1 MALELDDIQGVVLG
15 AYPKLP
21 WARYLILRIDDP
33 GAARVWL
40 GTLAGDVATA
50 ETSRPPSACNV
61 AVSFAGLERLGLPPD
76 ALATF
81 PWALRQGMV
90 TEYRS
95 RLLGDRGRSAPQ
107 HWCWG
112 APGAEADVLLAS
124 YAATADQLL
133 DRSALDG
140 CGVSATATIDSLLLP
155 YSLEHFGFTD
165 GVSQPVLGGTPR
177 AARTSAHRWE
187 VVEPGEFL
195 LGYPD
200 ESGLRAEGPTVGA
213 DRSSSLLP
221 TVPGD
226 PGRRDLGRNGS
237 YLVVRQLAQDVVGF
251 RRYVDG
257 NERLAA
263 EMVGR
268 WPNGAPLALAPDQP
282 VEAFSSAN
290 DFGYEDDKHGLRCP
304 LGAHIRRAN
313 PRNSTSKSDAKAE
326 EIARRSANRHR
337 ILRRGR
343 PYGSTDLDVDEERG
357 LFFVALNADI
367 ERQFEFVQHTWLNNP
382 TFAGLSGEV
391 DPLTGDQPDG
401 GGTFTE
407 PELPVRQRHRG
418 LPNFVT
424 TRGGGY
430 FFLPGLR
437 ALRWIGSL

>member
-1 MALELDDIQGVVLG
+1 MALELDDIQGLVLG

-33 GAARVWL
+33 GAARAWL

-50 ETSRPPSACNV
+50 ETSRPPRACNV
-61 AVSFAGLERLGLPPD
+61 AVSFAGLARLGLPPD

-95 RLLGDRGRSAPQ
+95 RLLGDRGPSAPQ

-124 YAATADQLL
+124 YAATAGELL

-140 CGVSATATIDSLLLP
+140 CGVSEMATVDSLLLP

-165 GVSQPVLGGTPR
+165 GVSQPILAGTPR

-187 VVEPGEFL
+187 VVEQGEFV

-213 DRSSSLLP
+213 DRSSPLLP

-226 PGRRDLGRNGS
+226 AGRRDLGRNGS

-290 DFGYEDDKHGLRCP
+290 DFGYEHDKHGLRCP

-382 TFAGLSGEV
+382 TFAGLCGEV

-401 GGTFTE
+401 GGTFTQ
-407 PELPVRQRHRG
+407 PELPVRRRHRG